1 MPFNTLL
8 TRCLLQSNSFTEN
21 GVQVSV
27 RRESD
32 EVVLFFRLD
41 ESPFRSDME
50 HDGRLCDLA
59 VFYKS
64 DGPAVLCLV
73 ELKSGD
79 YEDAADQL
87 IETKRAL
94 LREFGKDSR
103 RRSIANDMI
112 FKCCIVYHHSVPTNK
127 QVIKNLYEKLKIEF
141 GEKGYRILT

>member
-41 ESPFRSDME
+41 SGPESPFRRDLE

-64 DGPAVLCLV
+64 GGPAVLCLV
-73 ELKSGD
+73 ELKSKN
-79 YEDAADQL
+79 YEDAATSSL
-87 IETKRAL
+87 
-94 LREFGKDSR
+94 
-103 RRSIANDMI
+103 RRSGL
-112 FKCCIVYHHSVPTNK
+112 CSGSS
-127 QVIKNLYEKLKIEF
+127 EKIHA
-141 GEKGYRILT
+141 GAP